1 MHTRR
6 LASLL
11 IGAWLL
17 GSLLTSFVIS
27 PAMQRQTEAIVT
39 SPPSALAK
47 DIEDLGADVV
57 RLMLR
62 YQASEAVRFVDQIW
76 GIVQLGI
83 AASLLATVV
92 FTAHRSRFLVIAA
105 LLMAVLA
112 SLQVL
117 YLVPTLQATG
127 RHLDFLPLSANSLE
141 RDTNHN
147 FRVWFD
153 VLELVKLLA
162 GFAIAGR
169 LVIDFY
175 MWQDRTGERS
185 AGHGHRRRRR
195 RKRTSD
201 GTVVEPP
208 ADTATNGA
216 AASD

>member
-1 MHTRR
+1 
-6 LASLL
+6 
-11 IGAWLL
+11 
-17 GSLLTSFVIS
+17 
-27 PAMQRQTEAIVT
+27 MQRQTEAIVT

-83 AASLLATVV
+83 AASL
-92 FTAHRSRFLVIAA
+92 
-105 LLMAVLA
+105 
-112 SLQVL
+112 
-117 YLVPTLQATG
+117 LVPTLQATG